1 MSTAHSEETSFSGQA
16 IVAQP
21 EPKSAMNDQIVQR
34 RLGGYSGLFFALRAK
49 HPPTA
54 AHTLRVALGCSRWAI
69 SRGLQDPDASVLEI
83 AALLHDVGKIGIP
96 DAVLQKPSRLN
107 QDELLLMDMHQN
119 VAEELLLGAGASN
132 DLLSIV
138 CPSRREGISALSH
151 TMVQMLNIVDAFDSM
166 TTQQVF
172 REAFSRDA
180 AIDELFEH
188 SGDQFDSELVKE
200 FAELVCRPH
209 PELDAK
215 AAERWVYQ
223 FVPEQTPGF
232 NQGKFG
238 VSFGAQQNVIDEVFQ
253 PKLLETMSDAAV
265 YLDSEGQI
273 LLWNRAAEELT
284 GRDAT
289 AVQHTRWSKELMG
302 LFSVDDEP
310 LADDQCPLAQ
320 MNRTNTKITSRLLL
334 KVKSGASIAVK
345 MTAIPVIRAGG
356 RCGSILLFRDASN
369 EATLEKKVESLNEMA
384 NRDPL
389 TKVSN
394 RAYLEK
400 QLPAFVDEHLKS
412 GQPGSL
418 IICDID
424 YFKKINDTFGHQA
437 GDEAL
442 VTFAGILRDTARE
455 SDIVARFGGEE
466 FVVICRGCSNTAAA
480 GRAED
485 MRRAVLNTPVPSLD
499 GRTMT
504 ASFGVTE
511 IQQGDTHE
519 LVLSRADRALMD
531 AKESGRN
538 RVVQVGAGQRPCDD
552 LERSAGSTDQLG
564 ESETEASRQ
573 QRESSWLAWFRGEKS
588 NIVVESQLLASVPRD
603 IAIKKL
609 AGFIQDY
616 NAEVVESEEDS
627 VAIRVDM
634 SKWIAERR
642 SGERPALL
650 LVEID
655 ILPVE
660 YRRGKGSEYQSRTKL
675 TVSIRPVRS
684 RDRRREALLSQ
695 AKQLLVSI
703 GSYMVTQEITPELA
717 TNIIEPR

>member
-1 MSTAHSEETSFSGQA
+1 MNTVQSENNTYSGQA
-16 IVAQP
+16 TVVATD
-21 EPKSAMNDQIVQR
+21 PKSSLNDQIVQR
-34 RLGGYSGLFFALRAK
+34 RLGAYSGLFFALRAK

-69 SRGLQDPDASVLEI
+69 ARGLGDPDASILEI

-96 DAVLQKPSRLN
+96 DAVLQKPARLSE
-107 QDELLLMDMHQN
+107 DELLLMDMHQS
-119 VAEELLLGAGASN
+119 VAEELLLGAGATA
-132 DLLSIV
+132 DLMAIV
-138 CPSRREGISALSH
+138 CPSRREGISQLGR
-151 TMVQMLNIVDAFDSM
+151 TMVQMLEIVDAYDSM

-172 REAFSRDA
+172 REALSRDA
-180 AIDELFEH
+180 AIDELFAH
-188 SGDQFDSELVKE
+188 SGDQFDGELAKE
-200 FAELVCRPH
+200 FAELVCRPQAD
-209 PELDAK
+209 LDAK
-215 AAERWVYQ
+215 AANRWVYQ
-223 FVPEQTPGF
+223 LVPDQTPGF
-232 NQGKFG
+232 SEGKFT
-238 VSFGAQQNVIDEVFQ
+238 VAFGAQQNVIDEVFQ

-284 GRDAT
+284 GRDAGT
-289 AVQHTRWSKELMG
+289 VQHTQWSKELMG
-302 LFSVDDEP
+302 LYSVDGKP
-310 LADDQCPLAQ
+310 LTSDQCPLAA
-320 MNRTNTKITSRLLL
+320 MNRTNTKTTSRLLM
-334 KVKSGASIAVK
+334 KVKSGSSISVK
-345 MTAIPVIRAGG
+345 FTAIPVIRARG
-356 RCGSILLFRDASN
+356 RCGSILLLRDASS
-369 EATLEKKVESLNEMA
+369 EANLEKKVESLNEMA
-384 NRDPL
+384 HKDPL

-400 QLPAFVDEHLKS
+400 QLPAFVDEHLRS
-412 GQPGSL
+412 GLPGSL

-437 GDEAL
+437 GDDAL

-466 FVVICRGCSNTAAA
+466 FVIICRGCSNTAAA

-511 IQQGDTHE
+511 IQSGDTHE

-538 RVVQVGAGQRPCDD
+538 RVIQVGAGQRTSDD
-552 LERSAGSTDQLG
+552 PELSTNTVEQSG
-564 ESETEASRQ
+564 EVEDEASRQ
-573 QRESSWLAWFRGEKS
+573 QRESSWLAWFRGETS
-588 NIVVESQLLASVPRD
+588 NIVVESKLLAAVPRE
-603 IAIKKL
+603 IAIQKL

-616 NAEVVESEEDS
+616 NGEVVESEEDS
-627 VAIRVDM
+627 VAVRVDM
-634 SKWIAERR
+634 AKWIADRR
-642 SGERPALL
+642 SGVRPAIL

-655 ILPVE
+655 ILAVE

-675 TVSIRPVRS
+675 SVSIRPVRS
-684 RDRRREALLSQ
+684 RDRRKDAVLNQ

-703 GSYMVTQEITPELA
+703 GSYLVTQEITPELEA
-717 TNIIEPR
+717 NIIEPR